1 MSFFIKKDNFVKT
14 YIYDILL
21 RVMKLIKFLILLST
35 IILYLASCNQDN
47 NIKMERR
54 LNSLDVVMDSLPYQV
69 SDSLKTIDIDDLSRS
84 NQVYYNLLKVISDD
98 KTYVNFTSDSL
109 INSVVYY
116 YNNYTSDNKNLIRSL
131 AYQGIVRTRMG
142 VRDSTVYEPL
152 READRLLEIMTPP
165 DPSLGYLIN
174 YFLGNIHYNNRNYT
188 SADNYFQRTLNFA
201 RLENDSIHLFDTYL
215 AIYWNEMQ
223 RKQYDQGKQYL
234 DTLSAFYNNLPGKD
248 YFILNAQSLYFDI
261 IGEPEEALKREKEK
275 LSLFRKQDE
284 IIDPSRVYFNIS
296 DRFVSLNELDS
307 AMLYGQLA
315 LDMVQDNTFKESYL
329 YYQNVAN
336 IAEKQGN
343 YVLSNKYLKSSF
355 DLLNQS
361 VKDRLDTQIAE
372 MEKRYDL
379 AEAENVILRTRQQS
393 LIIIIVALTLL
404 LFVSIVLMNMRKARK
419 EAKLQLMLSESR
431 VEQQVQQAALMSE
444 EAGKRKWL
452 IQLYSNISDRLTF
465 LQGEFEKL
473 TQRYV
478 SSHPKVYKDMQLIL
492 KNTDT
497 DLRDINKTLSPDN
510 ETFFA
515 YTHLNDENGVFNGN
529 EKMLL
534 MLLACDADNKQLA
547 TFLNTTVESIRVRK
561 SQLKRKMIDNDYSI
575 ALFEE

>member
-1 MSFFIKKDNFVKT
+1 
-14 YIYDILL
+14 
-21 RVMKLIKFLILLST
+21 MKLIKFLILLST

>member
-116 YNNYTSDNKNLIRSL
+116 YNNYTSDNRNLIRSL

-152 READRLLEIMTPP
+152 READKLLEIMTPP

-174 YFLGNIHYNNRNYT
+174 FFLGNIHYDNRNYT

-561 SQLKRKMIDNDYSI
+561 SQLKRKMIDNNYSI

>member
-1 MSFFIKKDNFVKT
+1 
-14 YIYDILL
+14 
-21 RVMKLIKFLILLST
+21 MKLIKFLILLST

-84 NQVYYNLLKVISDD
+84 NQAYYNLLKVISDD

-116 YNNYTSDNKNLIRSL
+116 YNNYTSDNRNLIRSL

-315 LDMVQDNTFKESYL
+315 LDMITDSTHRQNYL
-329 YYQNVAN
+329 YYQNVSS
-336 IAEKQGN
+336 IAERQGN
-343 YVLSNKYLKSSF
+343 YPLSNKYLRESF

-361 VKDRLDTQIAE
+361 LRGRLDTQIAE
-372 MEKRYDL
+372 MEKKYDL

-419 EAKLQLMLSESR
+419 EAKLQLMLAESR

-497 DLRDINKTLSPDN
+497 DLRDINKTLSPDK

-561 SQLKRKMIDNDYSI
+561 SQLKRKMIDNNYSI

>member
-116 YNNYTSDNKNLIRSL
+116 YNNYTSDNRNLIRSL

-152 READRLLEIMTPP
+152 READKLLEIMTPP

-174 YFLGNIHYNNRNYT
+174 FFLGNIHYDNRNYT